1 MHKLQQRGLE
11 VRRSWM
17 SHTGVTVN
25 VHAGMIGGGGEGCM
39 VYVLVRR
46 ESGRYRGEGGGGYRD
61 GREGVGY
68 RYEEEMN
75 NDNMKT
81 DTL

>member
-1 MHKLQQRGLE
+1 ME
-11 VRRSWM
+11 D
-17 SHTGVTVN
+17 
-25 VHAGMIGGGGEGCM
+25 IEG
-39 VYVLVRR
+39 R
-46 ESGRYRGEGGGGYRD
+46 GGGYRD

-81 DTL
+81 DTS